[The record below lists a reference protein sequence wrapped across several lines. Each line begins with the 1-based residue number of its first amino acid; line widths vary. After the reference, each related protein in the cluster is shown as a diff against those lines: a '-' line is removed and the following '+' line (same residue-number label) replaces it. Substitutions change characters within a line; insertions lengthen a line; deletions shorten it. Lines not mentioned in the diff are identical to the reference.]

1 MCSRFDFGGGF
12 RYFKSMSTAAAFVR
26 RACFPTVAAIVALQF
41 VSPLHAE
48 DPLPQVERLK
58 SSPVLQHLKPNP
70 IAGEPKTAA
79 ERTLAQMYVP
89 EGFKVDLIAAE
100 PDIHQPIAFAW
111 DERGRIWVVE
121 AYSYPTKRPAGE
133 GLDKVVIF
141 ADEDGDGHFETR
153 KVFAEGLNLAS
164 GIEVGYGGVWIG
176 AAPELLFIPDR
187 NRDDVPDGPPQVLL
201 DGFGYQDTHET
212 LNSFLWGPDGWLYGI
227 QGVFNTARIGKP
239 GVPPEQR
246 PELRAGVWRF
256 HPVRHEFEIFAHGGS
271 NPWGLDYDEHG
282 ELFMTHCRSYWG
294 KGFTTHVI
302 QGGQFWNQVNA
313 NYAPF
318 IIANPPPEFPEFR
331 NYLLASARY
340 GHGAGGAGPR
350 GSDAIYGGHSH
361 VGTMIYLGDNWP
373 DEYRGHLFTHNL
385 GGHQINHEINEPLG
399 SGYNTVSAGKDMLFC
414 TDPSYVAVD
423 LQYGPDGAVYIID
436 WVDPQHCHNPN
447 TERWDRTNGRIYRM
461 QWQATFKPVKVNLG
475 AMSDVELVKQL
486 KHKNQWYARTA
497 RRLLH
502 ERAIEEKTL
511 QPQALT
517 SLGNLLKSD
526 LGQSIRLNALW
537 TRYLTGDLPS
547 KEALDTLAIDQD
559 EHVRGWLVQ
568 LISESVSML
577 SNGQDSIQPRMIP
590 DNDAALRASSFMG
603 ALAKRETS
611 PLVRRYYASATGK
624 LRRPSLAAALSQFD
638 NDSDDRNLP
647 FLIWHQLAPLISANK
662 SSYRT
667 DQIQWEAATEY
678 GVDDALFLAR
688 VAKIPQLADW
698 IYWYAATLEGEPLNR
713 VVGTLTDLSGEAL
726 HKRLAGL
733 WLAMEPRANLPM
745 PAGWKDIAPK
755 LYGDANPKVQRLAE
769 RLAAVF
775 GDDSAF
781 PRLRSTLADTSA
793 DADSRKHAFAVLS
806 RAQDRAS
813 LNTFVGLL
821 DDSAFRLPAIQLLAR
836 FDAPSVSDALIRQ
849 FKGYLPTE
857 KSAALTTLTGRAP
870 YAIALLEAVSSDA
883 IPRSEL
889 TAFHVRQLTSLG
901 NADVDRRVE
910 SLWGPIKQTPA
921 EKLERID
928 RLEKV
933 FNEAPLW
940 AYSANA
946 GREHF
951 EKLCM
956 ACHKLGELG
965 QQLGP
970 ELTGAGKHGVRYYLE
985 NIIDPDAVVGTDF
998 ELTTVETKNDEVI
1011 SGLLV
1016 NETASALTLRTTVG
1030 ESVVAKADIR
1040 ERTKSQKSLMPEGLL
1055 EALPDREQIELLKFL
1070 TSN

>member
-1 MCSRFDFGGGF
+1 
-12 RYFKSMSTAAAFVR
+12 MSSASKLIR
-26 RACFPTVAAIVALQF
+26 RRRVVIGLALAALQW

-58 SSPVLQHLKPNP
+58 SSPVLQQLKPNP
-70 IAGEPKTAA
+70 VAGEPKTAA

-89 EGFKVDLIAAE
+89 EGFKVELIAAE

-111 DERGRIWVVE
+111 DERGRLWVVE

-141 ADEDGDGHFETR
+141 ADEDGNGSFETR

-164 GIEVGYGGVWIG
+164 GIEIGYGGVWIG

-246 PELRAGVWRF
+246 PELRAGVWRY

-313 NYAPF
+313 NYSPF

-385 GGHQINHEINEPLG
+385 GGHQINHEINQPLG
-399 SGYNTVSAGKDMLFC
+399 SGYETVSAGKDMLFC

-461 QWQATFKPVKVNLG
+461 QWQATFQPVKVNLG
-475 AMSDVELVKQL
+475 AMSDVELVEQL

-502 ERAIEEKTL
+502 EKATTKSVNGE
-511 QPQALT
+511 ALT
-517 SLGNLLKSD
+517 RLREAATRSEDPQLQLESIWTLHLAIGTNRPAVQQMVNPDTFRGSSERVRSLFVRTAVDSALDVGTPDFGKQLLSYAWLD
-526 LGQSIRLNALW
+526 NSPVVRRELASSV
-537 TRYLTGDLPS
+537 TRLPS
-547 KEALDTLAIDQD
+547 AD
-559 EHVRGWLVQ
+559 GWQ
-568 LISESVSML
+568 IAE
-577 SNGQDSIQPRMIP
+577 
-590 DNDAALRASSFMG
+590 
-603 ALAKRETS
+603 
-611 PLVRRYYASATGK
+611 
-624 LRRPSLAAALSQFD
+624 SLARQAED
-638 NDSDDRNLP
+638 KDDRNLP
-647 FLIWHQLAPLISANK
+647 YLLWHGLAPLVSKDIDRAF
-662 SSYRT
+662 
-667 DQIQWEAATEY
+667 
-678 GVDDALFLAR
+678 ALAQSTK
-688 VAKIPQLADW
+688 VPQLSDW

-713 VVGTLTDLSGEAL
+713 VVGTLNELSGESL

-745 PAGWKDIAPK
+745 PAGWKALAPK

-775 GDDSAF
+775 GDDSSF
-781 PRLRSTLADTSA
+781 PRLRTTLADTSA
-793 DADSRKHAFAVLS
+793 DAEARKHAFAVLS

-821 DDSAFRLPAIQLLAR
+821 DDRAFRLPAIQLLAR
-836 FDAPSVSDALIRQ
+836 FDAPSVSDALIRE
-849 FKGYLPTE
+849 FKSYSPTE

-870 YAIALLEAVSSDA
+870 YGIALLDAVGSDT

-921 EKLERID
+921 EKLERIG

-946 GREHF
+946 GQEHF

-956 ACHKLGELG
+956 SCHKLGDLG

-985 NIIDPDAVVGTDF
+985 NVIDPDAVVGTDF
-998 ELTTVETKNDEVI
+998 ELTTVETKSDEVI

-1016 NETASALTLRTTVG
+1016 NETASAITLRTTVG
-1030 ESVVAKADIR
+1030 ESVVAKADIQS
-1040 ERTKSQKSLMPEGLL
+1040 RTKSQKSLMPEGLL

-1070 TSN
+1070 TGN

>member
-1 MCSRFDFGGGF
+1 
-12 RYFKSMSTAAAFVR
+12 MSTAAAFVR

-41 VSPLHAE
+41 ASPLHAE

-70 IAGEPKTAA
+70 VTGEPQTAA

-89 EGFKVDLIAAE
+89 EGFKVELIAAE

-141 ADEDGDGHFETR
+141 ADEDGNGTFETH

-318 IIANPPPEFPEFR
+318 IIANPPGEFPEFR

-340 GHGAGGAGPR
+340 GHGAGGEGTR

-385 GGHQINHEINEPLG
+385 GGHQINHEINKPLG
-399 SGYNTVSAGKDMLFC
+399 SGYETVSAGKDMLFC

-461 QWQATFKPVKVNLG
+461 QWQTTFKPVKVNLG
-475 AMSDVELVKQL
+475 AMNDRELVEQL
-486 KHKNQWYARTA
+486 SHKNRWFARTA
-497 RRLLH
+497 LRLLR
-502 ERAIEEKTL
+502 ERKVNGQFDQEASRQMHFIRAYGSSGHRDEGVEFDYAE
-511 QPQALT
+511 P
-517 SLGNLLKSD
+517 LLKEPSADFDWIRITSGNEQRRALHIRD
-526 LGQSIRLNALW
+526 L
-537 TRYLTGDLPS
+537 TDHGDL
-547 KEALDTLAIDQD
+547 AADTASQLVKLAATQNSPT
-559 EHVRGWLVQ
+559 VRRSLASAIQRLPFEIGWQV
-568 LISESVSML
+568 
-577 SNGQDSIQPRMIP
+577 G
-590 DNDAALRASSFMG
+590 AALAQH
-603 ALAKRETS
+603 AEVK
-611 PLVRRYYASATGK
+611 
-624 LRRPSLAAALSQFD
+624 
-638 NDSDDRNLP
+638 DDRNLP
-647 FLIWHQLAPLISANK
+647 YLLWHGLAPLVSKDIDRAF
-662 SSYRT
+662 
-667 DQIQWEAATEY
+667 
-678 GVDDALFLAR
+678 GLAQST
-688 VAKIPQLADW
+688 KIPQLTDW
-698 IYWYAATLEGEPLNR
+698 IYWYAATLEGEPLDR
-713 VVGTLTDLSGEAL
+713 VVGTLSSLSGEAL

-745 PAGWKDIAPK
+745 PTLWKAVAPK
-755 LYGDANPKVQRLAE
+755 LYSDPNPKVQRLAE

-781 PRLRSTLADTSA
+781 PRLRTTLADTSA
-793 DADSRKHAFAVLS
+793 DADARKHAFAVLS

-821 DDSAFRLPAIQLLAR
+821 DDRGFRLPAIQLLAR
-836 FDAPSVSDALIRQ
+836 FDAPPVSDALIRQ
-849 FKGYLPTE
+849 FKGFSPTE

-870 YAIALLEAVSSDA
+870 YAVALLDAVNSDT

-921 EKLERID
+921 EKLERIN
-928 RLEKV
+928 RLETV

-956 ACHKLGELG
+956 ACHKLGDLG

-985 NIIDPDAVVGTDF
+985 NVIDPDAVVGTDF
-998 ELTTVETKNDEVI
+998 ELTTVETKSDEVI

-1016 NETASALTLRTTVG
+1016 NETASAITLRTTVG

-1070 TSN
+1070 TGN

>member
-1 MCSRFDFGGGF
+1 
-12 RYFKSMSTAAAFVR
+12 MSTASAFVR
-26 RACFPTVAAIVALQF
+26 RACVSTAAAIAALQL

-70 IAGEPKTAA
+70 VAGEPKTAA

-89 EGFKVDLIAAE
+89 EGFKVELIAAE

-141 ADEDGDGHFETR
+141 ADEDGDGRFETR

-318 IIANPPPEFPEFR
+318 IIANPPPDFPEFR

-340 GHGAGGAGPR
+340 GHGAGGEGTR

-385 GGHQINHEINEPLG
+385 GGHQINHEINRPLG
-399 SGYNTVSAGKDMLFC
+399 SGYETVSAGKDMLFC

-475 AMSDVELVKQL
+475 AMSDLELVDQL
-486 KHKNQWYARTA
+486 KHRNQWYARTA

-502 ERAIEEKTL
+502 ERKSVFVAQQMITL
-511 QPQALT
+511 T
-517 SLGNLLKSD
+517 KFRESS
-526 LGQSIRLNALW
+526 
-537 TRYLTGDLPS
+537 
-547 KEALDTLAIDQD
+547 
-559 EHVRGWLVQ
+559 EHVRSAMIRAATDLPPENGGPTSTTK
-568 LISESVSML
+568 LIELAM
-577 SNGQDSIQPRMIP
+577 NDS
-590 DNDAALRASSFMG
+590 
-603 ALAKRETS
+603 S
-611 PLVRRYYASATGK
+611 PAVRRSVVSVIYRLPAETGWQIAE
-624 LRRPSLAAALSQFD
+624 SLAQHAEDA
-638 NDSDDRNLP
+638 DDRNLP
-647 FLIWHQLAPLISANK
+647 YLLWHGLAPLVRK
-662 SSYRT
+662 
-667 DQIQWEAATEY
+667 D
-678 GVDDALFLAR
+678 VDRGFKLAQST
-688 VAKIPQLADW
+688 KIPQLADW
-698 IYWYAATLEGEPLNR
+698 IYWYAATLEGDPLNR
-713 VVGTLTDLSGEAL
+713 VVGTLNELSGETL

-745 PAGWKDIAPK
+745 PAGWKTIAPK

-781 PRLRSTLADTSA
+781 PRLRTTLADTSA
-793 DADSRKHAFAVLS
+793 DADARKHAFAVLS

-813 LNTFVGLL
+813 LNTLVGLL
-821 DDSAFRLPAIQLLAR
+821 DDAAFRLPAIQLLAR
-836 FDAPSVSDALIRQ
+836 FEAPSVSSALIRE
-849 FKGYLPTE
+849 FKGYSPTE

-870 YAIALLEAVSSDA
+870 YAVALLDAVSSEA
-883 IPRSEL
+883 IPRSDL

-921 EKLERID
+921 EKLERIG

-956 ACHKLGELG
+956 ACHKLGDLG

-985 NIIDPDAVVGTDF
+985 NVIDPDAVVGTDF

-1016 NETASALTLRTTVG
+1016 NETASAITLRTTVG
-1030 ESVVAKADIR
+1030 ESVVAKADIQS
-1040 ERTKSQKSLMPEGLL
+1040 RTKSQKSLMPEGLL

-1070 TSN
+1070 TGN

>member
-1 MCSRFDFGGGF
+1 MAVILGLA
-12 RYFKSMSTAAAFVR
+12 M
-26 RACFPTVAAIVALQF
+26 FPLPPTGSL
-41 VSPLHAE
+41 LAE
-48 DPLPQVERLK
+48 PPLPQIERLQ
-58 SSPVLQHLKPNP
+58 SSPVLRHLKPNP
-70 IAGEPKTAA
+70 VAGEPKTAA

-89 EGFKVDLIAAE
+89 EGFQVDLIAAE

-121 AYSYPTKRPAGE
+121 AHSYPTKRAPGE

-141 ADEDGDGHFETR
+141 ADEDGDGRFETR

-164 GIEVGYGGVWIG
+164 GIEIGYGGVWIG

-187 NRDDVPDGPPQVLL
+187 NRDDIPDGPPQVLL

-246 PELRAGVWRF
+246 PELRAGVWRY

-318 IIANPPPEFPEFR
+318 IIANPPAEFPEFR

-340 GHGAGGAGPR
+340 GHGAGGEGTR
-350 GSDAIYGGHSH
+350 GSDMIYGGHSH

-399 SGYNTVSAGKDMLFC
+399 SGYNTVSAGRDMLFC

-475 AMSDVELVKQL
+475 AMSDVELVEQL

-502 ERAIEEKTL
+502 ERAQRTENSNL
-511 QPQALT
+511 PLLT
-517 SLGNLLKSD
+517 SLNQLVTSAD
-526 LGQSIRLNALW
+526 STAISLNALW
-537 TRYLTGDLPS
+537 AFHLSGRALDGGVEGAMRLTNSVLRGWAARLGADSDHPSPGFAERLAALAVKEPSSIVRRYLASALSDL
-547 KEALDTLAIDQD
+547 
-559 EHVRGWLVQ
+559 
-568 LISESVSML
+568 
-577 SNGQDSIQPRMIP
+577 
-590 DNDAALRASSFMG
+590 DAPLPAWQIAE
-603 ALAKRETS
+603 ALAKHSED
-611 PLVRRYYASATGK
+611 K
-624 LRRPSLAAALSQFD
+624 
-638 NDSDDRNLP
+638 DDRNLP
-647 FLIWHQLAPLISANK
+647 YLLWHGLAPLVSK
-662 SSYRT
+662 
-667 DQIQWEAATEY
+667 D
-678 GVDDALFLAR
+678 VDRGFKLAQST
-688 VAKIPQLADW
+688 KIPQLADW
-698 IYWYAATLEGEPLNR
+698 IYWYAATLEGEPLDR
-713 VVGTLTDLSGEAL
+713 VVVTLGSLSGEAL

-745 PAGWKDIAPK
+745 PTLWKAVAPK
-755 LYGDANPKVQRLAE
+755 LYSDPNPKVQRLAE

-821 DDSAFRLPAIQLLAR
+821 DDPAFRLPAIQLLAR
-836 FDAPSVSDALIRQ
+836 FEAPTVSAALIRQ
-849 FKGYLPTE
+849 FNSYSPTE
-857 KSAALTTLTGRAP
+857 KSAALTTLTGRP
-870 YAIALLEAVSSDA
+870 RYAVALLDAVGSDA
-883 IPRSEL
+883 IPREEL

-901 NADVDRRVE
+901 NA
-910 SLWGPIKQTPA
+910 
-921 EKLERID
+921 
-928 RLEKV
+928 
-933 FNEAPLW
+933 
-940 AYSANA
+940 
-946 GREHF
+946 
-951 EKLCM
+951 
-956 ACHKLGELG
+956 
-965 QQLGP
+965 
-970 ELTGAGKHGVRYYLE
+970 
-985 NIIDPDAVVGTDF
+985 AV
-998 ELTTVETKNDEVI
+998 
-1011 SGLLV
+1011 
-1016 NETASALTLRTTVG
+1016 
-1030 ESVVAKADIR
+1030 
-1040 ERTKSQKSLMPEGLL
+1040 
-1055 EALPDREQIELLKFL
+1055 
-1070 TSN
+1070 